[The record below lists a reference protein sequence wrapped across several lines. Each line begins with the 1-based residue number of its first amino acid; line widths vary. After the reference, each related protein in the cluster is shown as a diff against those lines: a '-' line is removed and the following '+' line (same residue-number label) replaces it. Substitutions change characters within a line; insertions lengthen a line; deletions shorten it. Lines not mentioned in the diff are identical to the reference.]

1 MFNKEKINNLE
12 KRIEEL
18 EKISPKFTEL
28 KDFVMELERLKT
40 QITSLRGLVNKKLS
54 KEADDQETD
63 QPQTIKG
70 FKLY

>member
-1 MFNKEKINNLE
+1 MFNQEKIKNLE

-18 EKISPKFTEL
+18 EKVSTKFTDL
-28 KDFVMELERLKT
+28 KDFLMELEKLKT

-54 KEADDQETD
+54 KEVDEEQD